1 MSAFLSDPQ
10 LFAAEMERR
19 KSGGGDED
27 SDIHE
32 TLDDLARKLRD
43 VDRRETELVNLK
55 LRGQVSEVPFEQS
68 GALLRADRSYL
79 LDEIQRQ
86 KAVLATRKRQE
97 DAADTLAS
105 LQDALVQRLENATP
119 EGRRWVLEQLD
130 TRITVPTTGDLEIS
144 VGVPDPERDC
154 VNYTQGQ

>member
-1 MSAFLSDPQ
+1 M
-10 LFAAEMERR
+10 
-19 KSGGGDED
+19 
-27 SDIHE
+27 
-32 TLDDLARKLRD
+32 
-43 VDRRETELVNLK
+43 
-55 LRGQVSEVPFEQS
+55 
-68 GALLRADRSYL
+68 LRADRSYL

-105 LQDALVQRLENATP
+105 FQDALVQRLENATP

-144 VGVPDPERDC
+144 VGVPDPEWDC